1 MTLQMAYYLQSII
14 RYLGKI
20 QMQIFGAESKL
31 GLSFLYGLCLVMF
44 QA

>member
-1 MTLQMAYYLQSII
+1 MTLQMTYHLQGII

-20 QMQIFGAESKL
+20 NMQIFSAESKL
-31 GLSFLYGLCLVMF
+31 GLSFLDGLRLVMF